1 MFARLALVVSI
12 QKEVTDALIS
22 MNVQMELINVIEML
36 SVKMPMRDTCV
47 LATMATQARSL
58 IKSEIFHFSL

>member
-22 MNVQMELINVIEML
+22 MNVQMEPISVIKML
-36 SVKMPMRDTCV
+36 SVRMPKRGTCV
-47 LATMATQARSL
+47 LAIMVIQVRP
-58 IKSEIFHFSL
+58 